1 MSVIFMQHDVT
12 GIKTTIKKF
21 SEHTSVTFTFDTHDG
36 PGGDVTFFLKN
47 DGDLDAVNLQPTIRE
62 ID

>member
-1 MSVIFMQHDVT
+1 MSIFLMQHGVT
-12 GIKTTIKKF
+12 GIKTTIRKF

-36 PGGDVTFFLKN
+36 PGGDVTFLLKN
-47 DGDLDAVNLQPTIRE
+47 DSNLDAVNLQPTIRE